1 MVKYYKFESNGTP
14 TSSEQCTT
22 QQSNK
27 IKCDIPI
34 GGEVGTKFYN
44 LMVMDGEEADLN
56 GQANE
61 NIGKIT
67 ELTEE
72 EANQLG
78 QLIIPPGT
86 EMVVQER
93 DPKTIK
99 SEDLVDPSEAEF
111 IEERS
116 TKTLI
121 AGTFNVREKLQFT
134 EKTDIL

>member
-1 MVKYYKFESNGTP
+1 
-14 TSSEQCTT
+14 
-22 QQSNK
+22 
-27 IKCDIPI
+27 
-34 GGEVGTKFYN
+34 
-44 LMVMDGEEADLN
+44 
-56 GQANE
+56 
-61 NIGKIT
+61 
-67 ELTEE
+67 
-72 EANQLG
+72 
-78 QLIIPPGT
+78 
-86 EMVVQER
+86 MVVQER